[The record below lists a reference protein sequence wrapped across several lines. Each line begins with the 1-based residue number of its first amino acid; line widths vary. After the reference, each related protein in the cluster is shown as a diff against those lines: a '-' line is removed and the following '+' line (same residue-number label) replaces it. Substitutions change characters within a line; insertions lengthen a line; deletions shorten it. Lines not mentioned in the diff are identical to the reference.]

1 MSHTLIQDALFTAK
15 SSRELDRLAREQQ
28 GIAGTVLMKRAA
40 RAALAELLDAFGTPS
55 LLTVFCGSGN
65 NGGDGYVLAALA
77 AEKNITVQC
86 IELGASLGEML
97 RRLSSLLSRLES
109 ASVKRIAISSWIKV

>member
-40 RAALAELLDAFGTPS
+40 RAALAADPRWLPVHRVLPCQRRPEVGI
-55 LLTVFCGSGN
+55 
-65 NGGDGYVLAALA
+65 GG
-77 AEKNITVQC
+77 I
-86 IELGASLGEML
+86 
-97 RRLSSLLSRLES
+97 RRRS
-109 ASVKRIAISSWIKV
+109 IAIATTRPELTAS